1 MARVENIVPFIL
13 KWETG
18 TTGIGLTNE
27 QLFEKAKLK
36 GFANDP
42 DDLGGATMCGVT
54 LATFAEYCR
63 RKGYPRPTIV
73 RLKAIKYK
81 EWLEILKTMFWD
93 KWKADQINNES
104 IALILVDWVWGS
116 GKYGI
121 TIPQKAIGVTADGIV
136 GPKTIAAV
144 NAKDP
149 KQLFDLI
156 RKERLAYIERICR
169 SRPINLKYKRGWLNR
184 LNDIK
189 FKRV

>member
-1 MARVENIVPFIL
+1 MAKVESIVPFIL

-121 TIPQKAIGVTADGIV
+121 TIPQRAIGVTADGIV

-169 SRPINLKYKRGWLNR
+169 SRPTNLKYKRGWLNR

-189 FKRV
+189 FKGV

>member
-63 RKGYPRPTIV
+63 RKGYQRPTIV

-169 SRPINLKYKRGWLNR
+169 SRPTNLKYKRGWLNR

-189 FKRV
+189 FKGV

>member
-1 MARVENIVPFIL
+1 MAKVESIVPFIL

-169 SRPINLKYKRGWLNR
+169 SRPTNLKYKRGWLNR

-189 FKRV
+189 FKGV

>member
-1 MARVENIVPFIL
+1 MAKVESIVPFIL

-54 LATFAEYCR
+54 LATFTEYCR

-121 TIPQKAIGVTADGIV
+121 TIPQRAIGVTADGIV

-169 SRPINLKYKRGWLNR
+169 SRPTNLKYKRGWLNR

-189 FKRV
+189 FKGV

>member
-42 DDLGGATMCGVT
+42 DDLGGATVCGGT
-54 LATFAEYCR
+54 LATFTEYCH
-63 RKGYPRPTIV
+63 RKGYPRPNIV

-156 RKERLAYIERICR
+156 RKERLAYLERICR
-169 SRPINLKYKRGWLNR
+169 SRPTNLKYKRGWLNR

-189 FKRV
+189 FKGV

>member
-1 MARVENIVPFIL
+1 MARVESIVPFIL

-54 LATFAEYCR
+54 LATFTEYCR
-63 RKGYPRPTIV
+63 RKAYPRPTIV
-73 RLKAIKYK
+73 RLKAITYK

-169 SRPINLKYKRGWLNR
+169 SRPTNLKYKRGWLNR

-189 FKRV
+189 FKGV

>member
-1 MARVENIVPFIL
+1 MARVESIVPFIL

-18 TTGIGLTNE
+18 TTGIGLANE

-54 LATFAEYCR
+54 LVTFTEYCR

-169 SRPINLKYKRGWLNR
+169 SRPTNLKYKRGWLNR

-189 FKRV
+189 FKGV

>member
-1 MARVENIVPFIL
+1 MARIESIVPFIL

-54 LATFAEYCR
+54 LATFTEYCR

-73 RLKAIKYK
+73 RLKAITYK

-169 SRPINLKYKRGWLNR
+169 SRPTNLKYKRGWLNR

-189 FKRV
+189 FKGV

>member
-1 MARVENIVPFIL
+1 MARIESIVPFIL

-54 LATFAEYCR
+54 LATFTEYCR

-104 IALILVDWVWGS
+104 IALILVDWIWGS

-144 NAKDP
+144 NTKDP

-169 SRPINLKYKRGWLNR
+169 SRPTNLKYKRGWLNR

-189 FKRV
+189 FKGV

>member
-1 MARVENIVPFIL
+1 MARVESIVPFIL

-54 LATFAEYCR
+54 LVTFTEYCR

-169 SRPINLKYKRGWLNR
+169 SRPTNLKYKKGWLNR

-189 FKRV
+189 FKGV

>member
-1 MARVENIVPFIL
+1 MARIESIVPFIL

-54 LATFAEYCR
+54 LATFTEYCH
-63 RKGYPRPTIV
+63 RKGYQRPTIV

-121 TIPQKAIGVTADGIV
+121 TIPQRAIGVTADGIV

-169 SRPINLKYKRGWLNR
+169 SRPTNLKYKRGWLNR

-189 FKRV
+189 FKGV

>member
-1 MARVENIVPFIL
+1 MARIESIVPFIL

-54 LATFAEYCR
+54 LATFTEYCR

-169 SRPINLKYKRGWLNR
+169 SRPTNLKYKRGWLNR

-189 FKRV
+189 FKGV

>member
-1 MARVENIVPFIL
+1 MAKVESIVPFIL

-54 LATFAEYCR
+54 LATFTEYCR

-73 RLKAIKYK
+73 RLKAIAYK

-169 SRPINLKYKRGWLNR
+169 SRPTNLKYKRGWLNR

-189 FKRV
+189 FKGV

>member
-54 LATFAEYCR
+54 LATFADYCR

-104 IALILVDWVWGS
+104 VALILVDWVWGS

-169 SRPINLKYKRGWLNR
+169 SRLTNLKYKRGWLNR

-189 FKRV
+189 FKGV

>member
-116 GKYGI
+116 GKYGV

-169 SRPINLKYKRGWLNR
+169 SRPTNLKYKRGWLNR

-189 FKRV
+189 FKGV

>member
-54 LATFAEYCR
+54 LATFTDYCR

-93 KWKADQINNES
+93 KWKADKINNES

-121 TIPQKAIGVTADGIV
+121 TIPQRAIGVTADGIV

-169 SRPINLKYKRGWLNR
+169 SRPTNLKYKRGWLNR

-189 FKRV
+189 FKGV

>member
-54 LATFAEYCR
+54 LATFTDYCR

-156 RKERLAYIERICR
+156 RKERLAYIERICK
-169 SRPINLKYKRGWLNR
+169 SRPTNLKYKRGWLNR

-189 FKRV
+189 FKGV

>member
-1 MARVENIVPFIL
+1 MAKVESIVPFIL
-13 KWETG
+13 KWETS
-18 TTGIGLTNE
+18 TTGVGLTNE
-27 QLFEKAKLK
+27 QLFEKSKER

-54 LATFAEYCR
+54 LDTYTSYCSK
-63 RKGYPRPTIV
+63 KGYPRPTVV
-73 RLKAIKYK
+73 RLKALTYK

-93 KWKADQINNES
+93 RWRADQIANAS
-104 IALILVDWVWGS
+104 VAIILVDWVWCS

-121 TIPQKAIGVTADGIV
+121 TIPQKAIGVTVDGIV

-144 NAKDP
+144 NARCS

-156 RKERLAYIERICR
+156 KKERLAYIERICK
-169 SRPINLKYKRGWLNR
+169 SRPANVKYKNGWLNR

-189 FKRV
+189 FKGV

>member
-54 LATFAEYCR
+54 LATFTDYCR

-121 TIPQKAIGVTADGIV
+121 TIPQRAIGVTADGIV

-156 RKERLAYIERICR
+156 RKERVAYIERICR
-169 SRPINLKYKRGWLNR
+169 SRPTNLKYKRGWLNR

-189 FKRV
+189 FKGV

>member
-54 LATFAEYCR
+54 LATFTDYCR

-104 IALILVDWVWGS
+104 IALILFDWVWGS

-169 SRPINLKYKRGWLNR
+169 SRPTNLKYKRGWLNR

-189 FKRV
+189 FKGV

>member
-1 MARVENIVPFIL
+1 MARVESIVPFIL

-36 GFANDP
+36 GFSNDP

-54 LATFAEYCR
+54 LVTFTEYCR

-169 SRPINLKYKRGWLNR
+169 SRPTNLKYKGGWLNR

-189 FKRV
+189 FKDV

>member
-1 MARVENIVPFIL
+1 MAKVESIVSFIL

-54 LATFAEYCR
+54 LATFTEYCR

-73 RLKAIKYK
+73 RLKAITYK

-169 SRPINLKYKRGWLNR
+169 SRPTNLKYKRGWLNR

-189 FKRV
+189 FKGV

>member
-1 MARVENIVPFIL
+1 MAKVESIVPFIL

-54 LATFAEYCR
+54 LATFTEYCR
-63 RKGYPRPTIV
+63 RKGYPLPTIV
-73 RLKAIKYK
+73 RLKAITYK

-136 GPKTIAAV
+136 GPKTVAAV

-169 SRPINLKYKRGWLNR
+169 SRPTNLKYKRGWLNR

-189 FKRV
+189 FKGV

>member
-1 MARVENIVPFIL
+1 MARVESIVPFIL

-54 LATFAEYCR
+54 LATFTEYCR

-73 RLKAIKYK
+73 RLKAITYK

-121 TIPQKAIGVTADGIV
+121 TIPQKTIGVTADGIV

-169 SRPINLKYKRGWLNR
+169 SRPTNLKYKRGWLNR

-189 FKRV
+189 FKGV

>member
-1 MARVENIVPFIL
+1 MAKVESIVPFIL

-54 LATFAEYCR
+54 LATFTEYCR

-73 RLKAIKYK
+73 RLKAITYK

-93 KWKADQINNES
+93 KWIADQINNES
-104 IALILVDWVWGS
+104 VALILVDWVWGS

-121 TIPQKAIGVTADGIV
+121 TIPQRAIGVTADGIV

-144 NAKDP
+144 NARDP

-156 RKERLAYIERICR
+156 RKERLAYIERICK
-169 SRPINLKYKRGWLNR
+169 SRPANVKYKKGWLNR

-189 FKRV
+189 FKGV

>member
-1 MARVENIVPFIL
+1 MAKVESIVPFIL

-54 LATFAEYCR
+54 LATFTEYCR

-73 RLKAIKYK
+73 RLKAITYK

-169 SRPINLKYKRGWLNR
+169 SRPTNLKYKRGWLNR

-189 FKRV
+189 FKGV

>member
-18 TTGIGLTNE
+18 TTCIGLTNE

-54 LATFAEYCR
+54 LATFTEYCR

-149 KQLFDLI
+149 KHLFDLI

-169 SRPINLKYKRGWLNR
+169 SRPTNLKYKRGWLNR

>member
-1 MARVENIVPFIL
+1 MARVESIVPFIL

-36 GFANDP
+36 GFSNDP

-54 LATFAEYCR
+54 LVTLTEYCR

-73 RLKAIKYK
+73 RLKAITYK

-169 SRPINLKYKRGWLNR
+169 SRPTNLKFKRGWLNR

-189 FKRV
+189 FKGV

>member
-1 MARVENIVPFIL
+1 MARVESIVPFIL

-54 LATFAEYCR
+54 LATFTEYCR

-73 RLKAIKYK
+73 RLKAITYK

-104 IALILVDWVWGS
+104 VALILVDWVWGS

-121 TIPQKAIGVTADGIV
+121 TIPQRAIGVTADGIV

-144 NAKDP
+144 NARDP

-156 RKERLAYIERICR
+156 RKERLAYIERICK
-169 SRPINLKYKRGWLNR
+169 SRPTNLKYKRGWLNR

-189 FKRV
+189 FKGI

>member
-1 MARVENIVPFIL
+1 MARIENIVPFIL

-54 LATFAEYCR
+54 LATFTEYYH

-73 RLKAIKYK
+73 RMKAITYK

-136 GPKTIAAV
+136 GPKTIAAI

-169 SRPINLKYKRGWLNR
+169 SRPTNLKYKKGWLNR

-189 FKRV
+189 FKGV

>member
-1 MARVENIVPFIL
+1 MARVDNIVPFIL

-54 LATFAEYCR
+54 LATFTEYCH
-63 RKGYPRPTIV
+63 RKGYPRPTIA

-81 EWLEILKTMFWD
+81 EWLEVLKTMFWD

-121 TIPQKAIGVTADGIV
+121 TIPQKTIGVTADGIV

-169 SRPINLKYKRGWLNR
+169 SRPTNLKYKRGWLNR

-189 FKRV
+189 FKGV

>member
-13 KWETG
+13 NWETG

-189 FKRV
+189 FKGV

>member
-1 MARVENIVPFIL
+1 MARIESIVPFIL

-54 LATFAEYCR
+54 LATFTEYCR

-104 IALILVDWVWGS
+104 VALILVDWVWGS

-136 GPKTIAAV
+136 GPKTVAAV

-169 SRPINLKYKRGWLNR
+169 SRPTNLKYKRGWLNR

-189 FKRV
+189 FKGV

>member
-1 MARVENIVPFIL
+1 MAKVESIVPFIL

-54 LATFAEYCR
+54 LATFTEYCR

-73 RLKAIKYK
+73 RLKAITYK

-121 TIPQKAIGVTADGIV
+121 AIPQKAIGVTADGIV

-169 SRPINLKYKRGWLNR
+169 SRPTNLKYKRGWLNR

-189 FKRV
+189 FKGV